1 MAANL
6 SSSPLPDDA
15 VVAPLPS
22 STSSSSNAAPSSTST
37 SRRRSKQS
45 SSSAVRSAAN
55 HTNQPVDARSTGRS
69 SSDPTSVSGGQPRID
84 LSQDNPSTDEAAAA
98 TDPLFMQLS
107 LKGMTPEQRTMMYHF
122 MRLFTSS
129 PSTKRSLVPLPVLAS
144 YLTEDVIFLDYSVF
158 TDVDIRLI
166 QGFIRQVRGKIPRV
180 GDIPLKVA
188 PPPPPAPARLDHFVP
203 LEERNRPLAEVNFQR
218 LLESRTRHINHAKV
232 VVDYAP
238 LPSPSPQPSPTSARS
253 DRQAPSTVRT
263 AAEIRAAAQG
273 REKRHKSSH
282 AALSEAS
289 PYFGSSLHNELPPAT
304 ASAAPSN
311 HGSNGAYLPPPL
323 RGRRHQS
330 RRSDSI
336 SSSSEYSP
344 SRHSRSPSSD
354 SEGEYMPSLDPA
366 PRSNTVAASSASSS
380 RAPTPSDNSRQK
392 EFATAGTMLKALAVP
407 EPKFRGDSESERE
420 RLSVWLRRISDLI
433 KPLLDIE
440 LLSWDK
446 PVHHL
451 AIVNWIRGCVA
462 SGSTAETWWDD
473 LTSVSKANT
482 QFRSW
487 EEVHAA
493 FKKHFSQPG
502 TKDKAVA
509 LLKSIAHRPSELMAD
524 YNARFQQAAVN
535 AKLSD
540 EVNKFIYCTSLPEP
554 IRAQL
559 ETVVRRE
566 LDDSGDPLTPGLFT
580 LKTLMA
586 EAVDSELLLRQ
597 ARRMSQA
604 ASSSSSLNRG
614 AGYHHTSAYPHMHE
628 VVPVPSSFDST
639 YLREAQQ
646 EVMNASG
653 AELNA
658 MAARQ
663 PYRSNDRQRP
673 SSYNN
678 SRDNRRGS
686 NNQHS
691 RTAQQQSYGSS
702 EGTRPAYRSAPH
714 TSRPPQQ
721 SSPAPRKPHPVF
733 TRGVCDLSSVDIASY
748 NPKATEALKKWPWLS
763 PIKFDL
769 LMCRIKQNL
778 CYSCGM
784 RTNEDHTTDS
794 CRGRQHLK

>member
-1 MAANL
+1 
-6 SSSPLPDDA
+6 
-15 VVAPLPS
+15 
-22 STSSSSNAAPSSTST
+22 
-37 SRRRSKQS
+37 
-45 SSSAVRSAAN
+45 
-55 HTNQPVDARSTGRS
+55 
-69 SSDPTSVSGGQPRID
+69 
-84 LSQDNPSTDEAAAA
+84 
-98 TDPLFMQLS
+98 
-107 LKGMTPEQRTMMYHF
+107 MYHF

-144 YLTEDVIFLDYSVF
+144 YLTEDVIFLDYSIF

-166 QGFIRQVRGKIPRV
+166 QGFIRQVRNKIPHV

-203 LEERNRPLAEVNFQR
+203 PEERNRPLAEVNFQR

-232 VVDYAP
+232 VVGYAP
-238 LPSPSPQPSPTSARS
+238 LPSPSPQPSPTLITLPSPSLQPSPTSARS

-282 AALSEAS
+282 AAPSEAS
-289 PYFGSSLHNELPPAT
+289 PYFEFGSSLHNEPASAPRTQRHELPPAT
-304 ASAAPSN
+304 ASAAPSH
-311 HGSNGAYLPPPL
+311 HGSNGADLPPPL

-354 SEGEYMPSLDPA
+354 SEGEDMPSLDPA

-392 EFATAGTMLKALAVP
+392 EFATAGIMLKALAVP

-420 RLSVWLRRISDLI
+420 RLSAWLHRISDLI
-433 KPLLDIE
+433 KPLFGIK
-440 LLSWDK
+440 LLRWDN
-446 PVHHL
+446 PLHHL
-451 AIVNWIRGCVA
+451 AVVNWIRGCVA
-462 SGSTAETWWDD
+462 SGSSAETWWDN

-493 FKKHFSQPG
+493 FKKQFSQPG

-509 LLKSIAHRPSELMAD
+509 SLKSIAHRPSELMAD
-524 YNARFQQAAVN
+524 YNARFQQAVVN

-566 LDDSGDPLTPGLFT
+566 LHESGDPLTPGLFT
-580 LKTLMA
+580 LQTLMA

-614 AGYHHTSAYPHMHE
+614 AGYHHTSAYPHMYD
-628 VVPVPSSFDST
+628 VVPAPSSFDST
-639 YLREAQQ
+639 YLRDVQQ
-646 EVMNASG
+646 EVMNASV

-673 SSYNN
+673 SPYNN

-691 RTAQQQSYGSS
+691 RPAPQQSYGSS
-702 EGTRPAYRSAPH
+702 EGTRPAHRSSPH

-721 SSPAPRKPHPVF
+721 SSSAPRNPHPVF

-784 RTNEDHTTDS
+784 RTSEDHTTDS